1 MFAVLNIGIIVPVT
15 YFFFPETANMR
26 LEDIDH
32 IFEAGGI
39 TRGVI
44 RMNGLPADRRKD
56 IERAIHAPGEIVM
69 TSPSSGS
76 EKGDSIEYVEG
87 KTA

>member
-1 MFAVLNIGIIVPVT
+1 
-15 YFFFPETANMR
+15 MR

-39 TRGVI
+39 TGGVI
-44 RMNGLPADRRKD
+44 GKNGLLADRRMD
-56 IERAIHAPGEIVM
+56 IERAIHAPGEVKT

-76 EKGDSIEYVEG
+76 GKEESIEYVEG